1 MSNYTCQEG
10 FEFCKT
16 SRQIKWKTM
25 KKLLRNQHAYFA
37 QADNK
42 GSVNMR

>member
-1 MSNYTCQEG
+1 MPNYTCQEG

-16 SRQIKWKTM
+16 SRQIKWKMM
-25 KKLLRNQHAYFA
+25 KKLLGNQQASLA